1 MEEDIIKGANEYYH
15 LAEKYDKKI
24 NNIVNRYENRTN
36 QLFMDLRNREVE
48 HRILCNK
55 IDYVI
60 RNTMG
65 TLGTLSTTSN
75 DSNMNDIEI
84 DTTYRHILYCLYIYT
99 FFVITMLFSIKY

>member
-1 MEEDIIKGANEYYH
+1 MEEDIIKGANDYYH

-65 TLGTLSTTSN
+65 TLSTTS
-75 DSNMNDIEI
+75 NDIEI

-99 FFVITMLFSIKY
+99 FFVIMMLFGSMFSIQ

>member
-48 HRILCNK
+48 HRMLCNK
-55 IDYVI
+55 IDCLI
-60 RNTMG
+60 RR
-65 TLGTLSTTSN
+65 TTEHTAYHYE
-75 DSNMNDIEI
+75 DI
-84 DTTYRHILYCLYIYT
+84 DDMYRYTAYALYIYT
-99 FFVITMLFSIKY
+99 FFVIMMLCNSVFSIP